1 MAQSAI
7 NTSDA
12 ERRKGMLAAVL
23 SAFAYSTAVLW
34 VRYAYAAG
42 ITPGTAIFLRFAI
55 ASAVLVMLLKFT
67 RRWVALPARE
77 ARPLFMLGLLTYTF
91 MGIGWFTA
99 LSMIPAWVV
108 SLFVALF
115 PLPITV
121 GSWLFLRE
129 PLGPRQMWALAAVLV
144 GGTALFWRPLDGAT
158 WPGVLLMLLVVAMNA
173 LYVLV
178 GQRWTR
184 RAKAAMTAVYTT
196 LGAAC
201 GTFVYAVLSAQ
212 LRFQFAPVGWV
223 WAGLFAVVSTA
234 VSILLLW
241 ESISR
246 IGPSRTAIIGAL
258 EPLFSI
264 VLSVLI
270 LGERITL
277 LQTAGGALILVG
289 VLLVQLPGR
298 GGVDA

>member
-1 MAQSAI
+1 LAQSALD
-7 NTSDA
+7 TSAA

-23 SAFAYSTAVLW
+23 SSFAYSTAVLW

-42 ITPGTAIFLRFAI
+42 ITPGTAIFLRFGI
-55 ASAVLVMLLKFT
+55 ASAVLVTLLKTT
-67 RRWVALPARE
+67 RRWVALRAGQAR
-77 ARPLFMLGLLTYTF
+77 ALFTLGLLTYTF

-99 LSMIPAWVV
+99 LSMIPVWLV

-115 PLPITV
+115 PLPIAI

-129 PLGPRQMWALAAVLV
+129 PLGPRQTWALAAVV
-144 GGTALFWRPLDGAT
+144 FGGATLFWRPLDGAT
-158 WPGVLLMLLVVAMNA
+158 WAGVLLMLMVVATNT

-184 RAKAAMTAVYTT
+184 GAKAAMTAVYTT
-196 LGAAC
+196 LGATC
-201 GTFVYAVLSAQ
+201 GTFVYAILSTQ
-212 LRFQFAPVGWV
+212 LGFEFAPIGWL
-223 WAGLFAVVSTA
+223 WTGLFAVVSTA

-241 ESISR
+241 ESIAR
-246 IGPSRTAIIGAL
+246 IGPARAAIIGAL

-264 VLSVLI
+264 VLSVVI
-270 LGERITL
+270 LGERTTL
-277 LQTAGGALILVG
+277 LQTAGGGLIRVG

-298 GGVDA
+298 GRTDG